1 MKLRPAEPAETPAT
15 NWIAPGSALCFS
27 MLVAFLAPIYARSFG
42 AAMPPFTRGF
52 LAFYP
57 LWIALSTLALF
68 LLALARQFP
77 ALGRADGAWR
87 LIDAALTLASI
98 LIIAAGLVALF
109 LPVLLR
115 AEAV

>member
-1 MKLRPAEPAETPAT
+1 MKERRADPAQAQAM

-27 MLVAFLAPIYARSFG
+27 LLVAFLAPIYARAF

-57 LWIALSTLALF
+57 LWIAVSTLALF
-68 LLALARQFP
+68 LLAVARQIP
-77 ALGRADGAWR
+77 PLAQADGAR
-87 LIDAALTLASI
+87 RVLEAALTVASI
-98 LIIAAGLVALF
+98 LIIAAGLIALF
-109 LPVLLR
+109 MPILLR